1 MGEGK
6 GLNEAQTTKST
17 DFGSL
22 LVLQERFRRL
32 QRHRWI
38 LGNGHPDRHPGRRE
52 PQRVETGRRTCSLA
66 LKGQHR
72 SKIGRFHQGQGEQA
86 RSVSLLLE
94 QL

>member
-22 LVLQERFRRL
+22 LLLQEWFRRQ

-52 PQRVETGRRTCSLA
+52 PQYVETERRTCFLA

-72 SKIGRFHQGQGEQA
+72 SKIDASIRVKANKPG
-86 RSVSLLLE
+86 VSLLLNCF
-94 QL
+94 